1 MVGNYHDNEETQ
13 GLSRDFGNPREEH
26 PTQTEINQ
34 KAHASKSCPS
44 TELGKMNKKLAK
56 GRKGSDNE
64 ESGGPWADQV
74 ERPGDECVV
83 LDLEVEKKAYV
94 GDINLEFIPVGGS
107 KSHGRMLS
115 LRESERKAVNTHA
128 G

>member
-1 MVGNYHDNEETQ
+1 
-13 GLSRDFGNPREEH
+13 
-26 PTQTEINQ
+26 
-34 KAHASKSCPS
+34 
-44 TELGKMNKKLAK
+44 
-56 GRKGSDNE
+56 
-64 ESGGPWADQV
+64 V